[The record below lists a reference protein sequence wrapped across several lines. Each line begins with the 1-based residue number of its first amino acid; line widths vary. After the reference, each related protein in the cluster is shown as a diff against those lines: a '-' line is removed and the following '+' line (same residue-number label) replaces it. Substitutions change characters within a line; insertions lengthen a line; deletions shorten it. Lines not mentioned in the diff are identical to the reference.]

1 MIYIVHFRC
10 SHAGAGWMGVLIKEG
25 RELEGWWWWAV
36 GGRVG
41 GLPGAGA
48 KKLICFLGVYQVSL
62 SLEVVIG
69 TLLLAGQG
77 PLARA
82 ITKCSFGQS

>member
-1 MIYIVHFRC
+1 
-10 SHAGAGWMGVLIKEG
+10 MGVLIKEG
-25 RELEGWWWWAV
+25 RELEGWWWAV

-41 GLPGAGA
+41 RLPEAGA

-62 SLEVVIG
+62 GLEVVIW
-69 TLLLAGQG
+69 TLLLVGQG

-82 ITKCSFGQS
+82 VTKRSFGQS